1 MNNRLQF
8 VVAALS
14 TCVAGLLLFGAL
26 YGQSSSADEPYR
38 HIAVFTEVLSRI
50 KSDYVEEP
58 DVKGVTLGAINGLL
72 ESIDPYASYLN
83 AEQYKQ
89 YLKTKDTAKG
99 DTGLVLSR
107 RFGYVGVVAALP
119 GSPAAKAG
127 LSTGDVIEAINN
139 VATRDMPLA
148 FAEMLMKGEP
158 GTTVKLQVLRL
169 RRTEPQDITLIRAA
183 VPLPP
188 VTSKMLP
195 EQVGLVEVSA
205 LSGNRLKEVASKVEE
220 LQKQG
225 AKKLILDLRFCAT
238 GSPEDGVKLA
248 NYFMGEGLIA
258 YVQGQKVSRQD
269 YTAASS
275 HQISKL
281 PLAVLVNR
289 GTAGAAEVA
298 AAALLDSKRATVV
311 GERTY
316 GDAAQRRALT
326 MEDGSA
332 IILSVAKYYSP
343 SGKAIQDNG
352 VTPSVL
358 ESETDLTPDADEEN
372 LPAQPEPAPKPGEDK
387 ILKKAIEVLTAGRM
401 QAAA

>member
-1 MNNRLQF
+1 
-8 VVAALS
+8 
-14 TCVAGLLLFGAL
+14 
-26 YGQSSSADEPYR
+26 
-38 HIAVFTEVLSRI
+38 
-50 KSDYVEEP
+50 
-58 DVKGVTLGAINGLL
+58 
-72 ESIDPYASYLN
+72 
-83 AEQYKQ
+83 
-89 YLKTKDTAKG
+89 
-99 DTGLVLSR
+99 
-107 RFGYVGVVAALP
+107 
-119 GSPAAKAG
+119 
-127 LSTGDVIEAINN
+127 
-139 VATRDMPLA
+139 
-148 FAEMLMKGEP
+148 
-158 GTTVKLQVLRL
+158 
-169 RRTEPQDITLIRAA
+169 
-183 VPLPP
+183 
-188 VTSKMLP
+188 MLP